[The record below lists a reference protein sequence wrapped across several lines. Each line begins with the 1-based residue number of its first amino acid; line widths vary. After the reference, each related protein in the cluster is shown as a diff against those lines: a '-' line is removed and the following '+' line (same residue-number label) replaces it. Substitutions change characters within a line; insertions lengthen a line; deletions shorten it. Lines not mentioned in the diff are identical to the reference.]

1 VEDRKTA
8 VTTATDVVELSKGP
22 PRGSVIAGK
31 YRVESTLGFGGM
43 GIVLAA
49 HHLQLDE
56 PVAIKI
62 LRDDVRLEP
71 EHVERFIREAQAAVR
86 LKSENVARIDDVGML
101 PDGKPYMVMELLEGL
116 DLGRLLQ
123 DAGHIAP
130 QLAVDFVLQVCDAL
144 AEAHALGI
152 VHRDIKPTNLFVTS
166 RRDGT
171 PLIKVL
177 DFGISKAAASASD
190 LSLTQTSS
198 MLGTPAYMSPEQMR
212 NARTADARSD
222 IWSLGTVL
230 YELVEGT
237 TPFIADSFAELCIA
251 VATEN
256 PQDMKNAPEL
266 QPVLARSLT
275 KTPDDRYPSIA
286 ELADDL
292 APFSSDP
299 QRANRQVN
307 RIFRLLGKQPPHPG
321 ARDSTPAI
329 VRIRDSAS
337 MLDRGRDSGAQLRAQ
352 TFAGEEASTV
362 ANAGPTI
369 FAARRRPLGLVIA
382 GLALLAVGAA
392 AGVIVLT
399 GQHEAAPQSDAASV
413 TPGANVASSAPA
425 AAIDPGSAAG
435 SAPGSIVGSAPGSIV
450 GSAPGSAVSSA
461 AGSAIDSR
469 AGSALATGSAAG
481 SARSS
486 DHASPPIDV
495 ATGSAASSATLRH
508 TPAGAPP
515 HRIPASSP
523 PVHRVPSRHSPPPA
537 GSDAPAKV
545 EPQPPKCDPFANAKG
560 CPKTP

>member
-1 VEDRKTA
+1 MEDRKTA
-8 VTTATDVVELSKGP
+8 VTAATDVVELSKGP

-56 PVAIKI
+56 RVAIKI

-86 LKSENVARIDDVGML
+86 LKSENVARIDDVAML
-101 PDGKPYMVMELLEGL
+101 PDGKPYMVMELLEGV

-123 DAGHIAP
+123 DSGHIAP

-144 AEAHALGI
+144 AEAHSLGI

-166 RRDGT
+166 RRDGS

-237 TPFIADSFAELCIA
+237 TPFIAASFAELCIA

-266 QPVLARSLT
+266 QPILARALT

-286 ELADDL
+286 ELANDL

-299 QRANRQVN
+299 HRAHRQVN

-329 VRIRDSAS
+329 VRVRDSAS
-337 MLDRGRDSGAQLRAQ
+337 MPDQRRDSGAQLRSR

-399 GQHEAAPQSDAASV
+399 GQHEAAGQTDAATV
-413 TPGANVASSAPA
+413 APGPAANVASSAPA
-425 AAIDPGSAAG
+425 LAIDPGSAAG
-435 SAPGSIVGSAPGSIV
+435 SAPGSA
-450 GSAPGSAVSSA
+450 ADF
-461 AGSAIDSR
+461 AGSALDSR
-469 AGSALATGSAAG
+469 AGSALAAGSATGSARGSSDHVSAPIDVAAGSAAG
-481 SARSS
+481 SST
-486 DHASPPIDV
+486 V
-495 ATGSAASSATLRH
+495 RH

-523 PVHRVPSRHSPPPA
+523 PVHRVPPRHPPPPA
-537 GSDAPAKV
+537 GSDAPA
-545 EPQPPKCDPFANAKG
+545 QPPKCDPFANAKG
-560 CPKTP
+560 CPK